1 MRTGLDWTPA
11 KCLIRTNRS
20 TRDSPLERE
29 GFEPLVPPEKGR
41 ASASPPRRFGETGRA
56 CLSAT
61 SGDRFLELDFGGEAG
76 AITPDRQHRQF
87 AAALSVSHRA
97 VLRRKA
103 SIDLNPAPFRGVP
116 DIVELQTVLLGPEER
131 HRVEA
136 LARPEHVAGSC
147 LAPPF
152 GDDPVLDADG
162 LASQPVGPSGDIA
175 GGPDAGDARLEI
187 RVDGPAVGER
197 AQIMDMR
204 KIATR
209 DAEVDRFSA
218 GGEEQRAESAAGC
231 RPRPALLDP
240 SDRLRP
246 RARRASARPHARGD
260 TAVNSNPGFL
270 GERGLRPHPDPDDD
284 EVGIELFPTL

>member
-76 AITPDRQHRQF
+76 AMTPDRQHRQF

-103 SIDLNPAPFRGVP
+103 SIGVDPVPFRGVP
-116 DIVELQTVLLGPEER
+116 EIVELQIVLLGPEER
-131 HRVEA
+131 HRAEA

-147 LAPPF
+147 LALPF
-152 GDDPVLDADG
+152 GDDPVLDADR
-162 LASQPVGPSGDIA
+162 LASQPVGPAGDIA
-175 GGPDAGDARLEI
+175 GGPDAGGARLEI
-187 RVDGPAVGER
+187 RVD
-197 AQIMDMR
+197 
-204 KIATR
+204 
-209 DAEVDRFSA
+209 
-218 GGEEQRAESAAGC
+218 
-231 RPRPALLDP
+231 
-240 SDRLRP
+240 
-246 RARRASARPHARGD
+246 GD

-284 EVGIELFPTL
+284 EVGIELFATLQCDAVWIERSCGGTEVERDAVLLVDLAYEVSDFRAKDCFHRPRLGCHDVHRKPARPQ